1 MKWFER
7 PPRILLALVL
17 LWAVLFLW
25 LFSDAGVPFPS
36 WVAMSLASIALGL
49 AWTVRLAIA
58 YANQTQERRLIS
70 PQLRYWVAIPT
81 TLVAA
86 VVLGVSLL
94 PLSLRVYL
102 SADALMSSSP
112 FVSPEQH
119 WIGLFLV
126 HESSQ
131 FDDERRFLTNDCGL
145 VDSCGIVFS
154 PNGPPPSRGED
165 SFRHLYGRGGI
176 GIKAGELLNKIE
188 SRRISF
194 APGEGRCLYS

>member
-1 MKWFER
+1 VLAITLFANLSFIRNLSWKSQRPGYIFLPLMKWFER

-86 VVLGVSLL
+86 
-94 PLSLRVYL
+94 
-102 SADALMSSSP
+102 
-112 FVSPEQH
+112 
-119 WIGLFLV
+119 
-126 HESSQ
+126 
-131 FDDERRFLTNDCGL
+131 
-145 VDSCGIVFS
+145 
-154 PNGPPPSRGED
+154 
-165 SFRHLYGRGGI
+165 
-176 GIKAGELLNKIE
+176 
-188 SRRISF
+188 
-194 APGEGRCLYS
+194 